1 MSKVDELK
9 QWVKD
14 EICRGQFKKFV
25 KVIEDSGEG
34 GGAVGSEYEF
44 RFRFNIYTETHRY
57 RISALDRSSDEGYLG
72 CTASTRK
79 PRAGEDWTR
88 GNDLPDGKFTKETWE
103 HIKNAII
110 AYELV
115 ELAPKIERTIDE
127 AKETVGSIK
136 K

>member
-9 QWVKD
+9 QWMKD

-34 GGAVGSEYEF
+34 GEKSSEYK
-44 RFRFNIYTETHRY
+44 FRFNIYTETHRY
-57 RISALDRSSDEGYLG
+57 RISALDRSNDDGYLG

-88 GNDLPDGKFTKETWE
+88 GNDLPDGKFTRETWE

-110 AYELV
+110 KYELI
-115 ELAPKIERTIDE
+115 ELAPKIEHAVDE
-127 AKETVGSIK
+127 EKETVESDK

>member
-9 QWVKD
+9 QWIKD

-34 GGAVGSEYEF
+34 GEKAGGYEF

-57 RISALDRSSDEGYLG
+57 RITAIDRSKDEGYLG
-72 CTASTRK
+72 CTASTRE

-88 GNDLPDGKFTKETWE
+88 GNDLPDGKFTRETWE

-110 AYELV
+110 AYELA
-115 ELAPKIERTIDE
+115 ELAPKIERAVDE
-127 AKETVGSIK
+127 EKEMVGSVK
-136 K
+136 E

>member
-1 MSKVDELK
+1 MSKVDQLK

-14 EICRGQFKKFV
+14 EICRWSQFKKFV

-34 GGAVGSEYEF
+34 GEKAKREYEF
-44 RFRFNIYTETHRY
+44 KFRFNIYTETHRY
-57 RISALDRSSDEGYLG
+57 RITAYDRSKDEGYLG

-88 GNDLPDGKFTKETWE
+88 GNDLPDGKFTRETWE

-110 AYELV
+110 AYELA
-115 ELAPKIERTIDE
+115 ELAPKIEHVVDE
-127 AKETVGSIK
+127 EKETKEVK
-136 K
+136 